1 MNSLIRAGRRASKV
15 MSDRR
20 AVEPG
25 KLSAVCKRPHH
36 YAADCKVASCD
47 CKCHKEKEHA
57 LVSQR

>member
-1 MNSLIRAGRRASKV
+1 MTDLIRAARRASKV

-47 CKCHKEKEHA
+47 CKCHKEKERA
-57 LVSQR
+57 